1 MGMNK
6 VKLEIEIVT
15 SDKNKIQAET
25 ISNYILRAI
34 AGVCGTNRS
43 VVASYKCTM
52 QRGEIAKLDALDNSG
67 YKDMAEGAGRKGRI
81 CNDAYEKEYSCWT
94 EWLGT

>member
-43 VVASYKCTM
+43 VEQMKWSK
-52 QRGEIAKLDALDNSG
+52 NG
-67 YKDMAEGAGRKGRI
+67 YKQAE
-81 CNDAYEKEYSCWT
+81 NM
-94 EWLGT
+94 